1 MRMPGVAS
9 GVASM
14 ARNKY
19 PGTCYCCGA
28 WTQPGYGHFERH
40 AGHWRIKCVKCASG
54 RVLTDKDPGVKWA
67 QKAAKEAHE
76 RSQK

>member
-1 MRMPGVAS
+1 MRTLDAAGRVDR
-9 GVASM
+9 M

-28 WTQPGYGHFERH
+28 WTPPGYGHFERH

-67 QKAAKEAHE
+67 QRAAKEA
-76 RSQK
+76 RNA